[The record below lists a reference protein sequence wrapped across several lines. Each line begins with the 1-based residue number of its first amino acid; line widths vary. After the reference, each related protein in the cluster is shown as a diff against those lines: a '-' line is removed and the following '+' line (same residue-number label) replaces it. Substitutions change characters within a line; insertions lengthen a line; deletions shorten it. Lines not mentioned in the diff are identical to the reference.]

1 MIIIGG
7 FFSLS
12 FLQAFLAV
20 KTPFKALNLA
30 SYVLYRYKDTPE
42 CVRDG
47 GPGRV
52 FAKKKHSVMYFIV
65 ISYRRI
71 EC

>member
-30 SYVLYRYKDTPE
+30 SYVAFVIYRYKDTAE
-42 CVRDG
+42 RLG
-47 GPGRV
+47 
-52 FAKKKHSVMYFIV
+52 
-65 ISYRRI
+65 
-71 EC
+71 